1 MDEEH
6 KECLNTSLLTGL
18 DGRPWSKD
26 FWRQG
31 LSVKMELGRVRR
43 MMQQTAALD
52 ALGEQKPLVREE
64 GTRRAPWNVTVVGL
78 PFGSPMGI
86 GECKMSWMLQAA
98 WHLETVKFVHL
109 CSHEHKYLCC
119 NYYFFFF
126 FLS

>member
-64 GTRRAPWNVTVVGL
+64 GTRRAPWNVTVVGTA
-78 PFGSPMGI
+78 I
-86 GECKMSWMLQAA
+86 Q
-98 WHLETVKFVHL
+98 V
-109 CSHEHKYLCC
+109 SHGHWGMQDVLDVASCLASRNCEVCASV
-119 NYYFFFF
+119 FTRT
-126 FLS
+126 